1 MIPYFVFQFFFRM
14 DKSDLW
20 LVGDVNDFLCYKC
33 PECNETVKEKEQ
45 FLQHALEIHP
55 YTSRNLFSMN
65 LNESIANE
73 EDINSVQDDLETD
86 QEYFDSVVE
95 DGNQFIHESEITNL
109 DENYPGD
116 PGTMIKNEL
125 FDDVITVNFEEN
137 IVARKES
144 KVENE
149 TLEKTSSNP
158 AYDQFMEEMSKE
170 KSSAYY
176 QFVEEMAKQKSS
188 IHNYKHHLLQD
199 HEYTKF
205 DFDFSITCEKCLKT
219 FANASSLESHHHSH
233 RRCELCGMKF
243 AGQKSKDKYERHV
256 KRHLRVK
263 KVRKHKKSDKCVK
276 DSTGQKRYKSIVVT
290 DY

>member
-1 MIPYFVFQFFFRM
+1 M

-33 PECNETVKEKEQ
+33 PECNETIKEKEQ
-45 FLQHALEIHP
+45 FLQHAIEIHP

-65 LNESIANE
+65 LNESIVDE
-73 EDINSVQDDLETD
+73 EHTNSVQDDLETD

-109 DENYPGD
+109 NENYPGD

-149 TLEKTSSNP
+149 TLEKTSSNL
-158 AYDQFMEEMSKE
+158 AYDQFMEELSKE

-176 QFVEEMAKQKSS
+176 QFVEHLAKQKSS

-219 FANASSLESHHHSH
+219 FNNASSLDLHQHSH

-276 DSTGQKRYKSIVVT
+276 DSTGQKRFKSIVVT
-290 DY
+290 TTNA